1 MSDTNRTADNS
12 NTSVVEIMTA
22 LEQRQVQVTTDISA
36 KIINMILEG
45 YKPKIIVETIIRGN
59 IKIPSRVHTMESYA
73 KYKARQIALDEDFI
87 EPVQSEPQ
95 EEQNEEEPGLER
107 LNIKSMFGLNMYRT
121 RKLFNETALYT
132 YRYIV
137 LDTSRSSGYD
147 FNTKKYKWN
156 YNGTP
161 LVEEG
166 VASSTGPIKNI
177 VGMRSF
183 PIVMK
188 NFRTFRDL
196 YNIYTL
202 TIDELVAQSFIGHER
217 QRYHF
222 MYRTRNVPVF
232 GLSDSNE
239 FNPRDFNRGY
249 FWFRTPIQSI
259 NSFTISMANPVQIV
273 DIPAGIQSAIISTF
287 NNPLQLV
294 FSYPHGLLSGGIII
308 ISNFT
313 TNDPVTDAV
322 IIASVNSSAGHVI
335 TVIDDL
341 TISIPVDGTL
351 ITAPREV
358 VVNCLDTNNK
368 TLFAF
373 EFICEKEELPGD
385 DSYL

>member
-1 MSDTNRTADNS
+1 MSETNKMTDNS
-12 NTSVVEIMTA
+12 SALVVEIMTA

-45 YKPKIIVETIIRGN
+45 YRSNIIIETIVRGN

-73 KYKARQIALDEDFI
+73 KYKARQIALDEDYI
-87 EPVQSEPQ
+87 EPVQSESP
-95 EEQNEEEPGLER
+95 EEQIDEEPSLER

-121 RKLFNETALYT
+121 RKLFNESALHT
-132 YRYIV
+132 YRYVV
-137 LDTSRSSGYD
+137 LDTSKSSGYD
-147 FNTKKYKWN
+147 FNTKKYRWN

-183 PIVMK
+183 PIIMK
-188 NFRTFRDL
+188 NFNTFRDL

-222 MYRTRNVPVF
+222 MYRTKNMPVA

-239 FNPRDFNRGY
+239 FNPHDFNRGY

-259 NSFTISMANPVQIV
+259 SSFTISMANPVQIV
-273 DIPAGIQSAIISTF
+273 DIPAGIQSAIINTF
-287 NNPLQLV
+287 NNPLELV
-294 FSYPHGLLSGGIII
+294 FYYPHGLLSGGIII
-308 ISNFT
+308 VSKFT
-313 TNDPVTDAV
+313 TNDPVTDAA
-322 IIASVNSSAGHVI
+322 IIAAVNSSAGHVI

-341 TISIPVDGTL
+341 TISIPIDGTL
-351 ITAPREV
+351 VTAPREV